1 MKNTNTNKIK
11 PQQFKDVSR
20 YTRWINRLDEM
31 DETLSP
37 VKRRTKWL
45 LFLGSLFLFFA
56 LSFILF
62 PGTKFNHEKLNTPAL
77 SAEQPIQKKS
87 VISPFEMPTDS
98 FENLL
103 KRRVYEDKLHVP
115 EKE

>member
-20 YTRWINRLDEM
+20 YTRWINRMDEM
-31 DETLSP
+31 DQDLSP
-37 VKRRTKWL
+37 VKRKTKWL
-45 LFLGSLFLFFA
+45 LFLGSLFLFFV

-62 PGTKFNHEKLNTPAL
+62 PAGKFNHNKLSNPGF
-77 SAEQPIQKKS
+77 SAEQAPHHRS
-87 VISPFEMPTDS
+87 AVSPLEWPTDS

-103 KRRVYEDKLHVP
+103 KSQIHENVP

>member
-11 PQQFKDVSR
+11 SPQFKDVSR
-20 YTRWINRLDEM
+20 FTRWVNRIDEQ
-31 DETLSP
+31 DESLSP
-37 VKRRTKWL
+37 LKRKTKWL
-45 LFLGSLFLFFA
+45 FFLGILFLAFA

-62 PGTKFNHEKLNTPAL
+62 PAGKFSHEKLDAL
-77 SAEQPIQKKS
+77 PTGMEQPAYQS
-87 VISPFEMPTDS
+87 PATSPFEMPADS

-103 KRRVYEDKLHVP
+103 KQNIHENNLHVP

>member
-1 MKNTNTNKIK
+1 MKNTNTDKVK
-11 PQQFKDVSR
+11 SPQFKDISR
-20 YTRWINRLDEM
+20 YTRWINRMDEM
-31 DETLSP
+31 DRGLSP

-45 LFLGSLFLFFA
+45 FFLGFLFLSFA

-62 PGTKFNHEKLNTPAL
+62 PGAKFNHEKLNSPAL
-77 SAEQPIQKKS
+77 SAEQPVREKPI
-87 VISPFEMPTDS
+87 ISPFEMATDS

-103 KRRVYEDKLHVP
+103 KRRVHEDKLHVP